1 MNFIGIYVIWSF
13 TILVT
18 TSVFIYNIS
27 YDIILDMEQ
36 ERQKT
41 ICLSLCLV
49 ARKGGFYFYC
59 TAAGSDGMEDYLMD
73 LKTKLRHVVD
83 FPKEGID
90 FIDITTV
97 LQDPEAFKECMDSFK
112 AYAEKLG
119 DFDIIV
125 GSESRGF
132 IFGAPLAYQMGKGF
146 VPVRKKGK
154 LPYKTIRVEY
164 DLEYGK
170 DSLEMHEDAVKPGQK
185 VLIVDDLLATGG
197 TTEAN
202 VKLVEQLGGEITG
215 IIYFIELAFLNGRSK
230 LEGYHVES
238 IVKF

>member
-1 MNFIGIYVIWSF
+1 
-13 TILVT
+13 
-18 TSVFIYNIS
+18 
-27 YDIILDMEQ
+27 
-36 ERQKT
+36 
-41 ICLSLCLV
+41 
-49 ARKGGFYFYC
+49 
-59 TAAGSDGMEDYLMD
+59 MD
-73 LKTKLRHVVD
+73 LRAKLRHVMD

-97 LQDPEAFKECMDSFK
+97 LQDPEAFTACMDAFK
-112 AYAEKLG
+112 EYAEQLG
-119 DFDIIV
+119 DFDVIV

-132 IFGAPLAYQMGKGF
+132 IFGAPLAYQMRKGF

-170 DSLEMHEDAVKPGQK
+170 DVLEMHQDAIKPGQK

-202 VKLVEQLGGEITG
+202 IKLIEQLGGKVAG
-215 IIYFIELAFLNGRSK
+215 IIYFIELGFLEGRKK
-230 LEGYHVES
+230 LEGYNVNS
-238 IVKF
+238 IVTF

>member
-1 MNFIGIYVIWSF
+1 
-13 TILVT
+13 
-18 TSVFIYNIS
+18 
-27 YDIILDMEQ
+27 
-36 ERQKT
+36 
-41 ICLSLCLV
+41 
-49 ARKGGFYFYC
+49 
-59 TAAGSDGMEDYLMD
+59 MD
-73 LKTKLRHVVD
+73 LKEKLRHVVD
-83 FPKEGID
+83 FPKAGID

-97 LQDPEAFKECMDSFK
+97 LQDPQAFKVCMDSFK
-112 AYAEKLG
+112 EFAEQLE

-154 LPYKTIRVEY
+154 LPYKTISVEY

-170 DSLEMHEDAVKPGQK
+170 DVLEMHQDAIKPGQR

-202 VKLVEQLGGEITG
+202 IKLVEQLGGKVVG
-215 IIYFIELAFLNGRSK
+215 IIYFIELSFLNGRNK
-230 LEGYHVES
+230 LKGYNVNS
-238 IVKF
+238 IVMF

>member
-1 MNFIGIYVIWSF
+1 
-13 TILVT
+13 
-18 TSVFIYNIS
+18 
-27 YDIILDMEQ
+27 
-36 ERQKT
+36 
-41 ICLSLCLV
+41 
-49 ARKGGFYFYC
+49 
-59 TAAGSDGMEDYLMD
+59 MD
-73 LKTKLRHVVD
+73 LKTKLRHVMD

-97 LQDPEAFKECMDSFK
+97 LQDPKAFKECMDTFK
-112 AYAEKLG
+112 QLADQMG

-132 IFGAPLAYQMGKGF
+132 IFGAPLAYQMNKGF

-154 LPYKTIRVEY
+154 LPYNTISVDY

-170 DSLEMHEDAVKPGQK
+170 DSLEMHADAVKPGQR

-202 VKLVEQLGGEITG
+202 IKLIEQLGGKVSG
-215 IIYFIELAFLNGRSK
+215 IIFFIELAFLNGRDRLK
-230 LEGYHVES
+230 GYNVNS
-238 IVKF
+238 IVTF

>member
-1 MNFIGIYVIWSF
+1 
-13 TILVT
+13 
-18 TSVFIYNIS
+18 
-27 YDIILDMEQ
+27 
-36 ERQKT
+36 
-41 ICLSLCLV
+41 
-49 ARKGGFYFYC
+49 
-59 TAAGSDGMEDYLMD
+59 MD
-73 LKTKLRHVVD
+73 LKNKLRHVID

-97 LQDPEAFKECMDSFK
+97 LQDAEAFKSCMDSFK
-112 AYAEKLG
+112 EMAEQMG

-154 LPYKTIRVEY
+154 LPYNTISVEY
-164 DLEYGK
+164 DLEYGT
-170 DSLEMHEDAVKPGQK
+170 STLEMHKDAVKPGQR

-202 VKLVEQLGGEITG
+202 IKLIEQLGGEVAG
-215 IIYFIELAFLNGRSK
+215 IIFFIELGFLNGRDRLK
-230 LEGYHVES
+230 GYSVNS
-238 IVKF
+238 IVMF